1 MMDNPQEEEPERKS
15 RAGQLFQLKIDP
27 AFRTALDQE
36 AKKERRSL
44 TNWMLLILAD
54 KINWKGDV

>member
-1 MMDNPQEEEPERKS
+1 MENLEEHKKRS
-15 RAGQLFQLKIDP
+15 RAGQMFQLKIDP
-27 AFRTALDQE
+27 EFRTALDQE

-54 KINWKGDV
+54 KINWKGEV